1 MSIGDGF
8 YTALALALHI
18 LITCCLFRVWWCDE
32 ITLCLTLESFLNGFY
47 SYVAQA
53 WIIKWV
59 TYCLMH
65 KGIIGI
71 CVYCVV
77 ELLIFLHVTKCV
89 SRGLYLICLMVVC
102 PKVPCF
108 AWHIKYFNSECANG
122 LWTKWHLFIVFAYI
136 FTNFLSF

>member
-1 MSIGDGF
+1 MLSCFNGFVNKYIKKWGTMHTTLCKLVLLLLMSIGDGF

-18 LITCCLFRVWWCDE
+18 LTTCCLFHVWWCDE

-59 TYCLMH
+59 THCLMR

-77 ELLIFLHVTKCV
+77 ESLIFLHVTKCV
-89 SRGLYLICLMVVC
+89 SRRLYLIC
-102 PKVPCF
+102 
-108 AWHIKYFNSECANG
+108 
-122 LWTKWHLFIVFAYI
+122 
-136 FTNFLSF
+136 